1 MTHLRLCFSPGRLV
15 PKIIGMNVPELKEV
29 IAELIAEQ
37 LKSRGREQE
46 DVKQTVE
53 KFSGDTVQ
61 SLAEAGELATYLQ
74 MSRED
79 AKTKL
84 AGLIRTV

>member
-1 MTHLRLCFSPGRLV
+1 
-15 PKIIGMNVPELKEV
+15 MNVPELKEV

-46 DVKQTVE
+46 DVRQTVE

>member
-1 MTHLRLCFSPGRLV
+1 M
-15 PKIIGMNVPELKEV
+15 IIRMNVPELKEV

-79 AKTKL
+79 AKKKL
-84 AGLIRTV
+84 ASLIRTV

>member
-1 MTHLRLCFSPGRLV
+1 
-15 PKIIGMNVPELKEV
+15 MNVPELKEV

-53 KFSGDTVQ
+53 KFSGETVQ

-84 AGLIRTV
+84 AGLIRTA